1 MQLWALFHA
10 CWQSELHIPSNFLFP
25 TFEFLHIIF
34 VASWLKE
41 HGRPVVVI
49 SRLRPKKKGEKIGN
63 ATRGERWCGL
73 SRCRG
78 LPFPTKRM
86 RWPFWQ
92 RNVFFFSLSLSLL
105 RESAQLKPDAE
116 QNFIIRRINPSVGS
130 SSFHASL
137 PRPRELLK
145 AHTCPIGLL
154 ILQNLFMYHPIRLQR
169 KTFFFQLRGESRTC
183 FMEETCGQRVP
194 LPGGVGLHL
203 IPLYRKKGGVS
214 KKEKKK

>member
-1 MQLWALFHA
+1 MLPIGCTFKKKYLLTKWSERVMQLWALFHA

-92 RNVFFFSLSLSLL
+92 RNVFFSLSLSLPFEGE
-105 RESAQLKPDAE
+105 RSIKTGCRAE
-116 QNFIIRRINPSVGS
+116 
-130 SSFHASL
+130 
-137 PRPRELLK
+137 
-145 AHTCPIGLL
+145 
-154 ILQNLFMYHPIRLQR
+154 
-169 KTFFFQLRGESRTC
+169 
-183 FMEETCGQRVP
+183 
-194 LPGGVGLHL
+194 LHN
-203 IPLYRKKGGVS
+203 S
-214 KKEKKK
+214 TD

>member
-1 MQLWALFHA
+1 MVTLHEVKGDADYHGAAVSPFRQNA
-10 CWQSELHIPSNFLFP
+10 CDDPFDSE
-25 TFEFLHIIF
+25 
-34 VASWLKE
+34 
-41 HGRPVVVI
+41 
-49 SRLRPKKKGEKIGN
+49 
-63 ATRGERWCGL
+63 
-73 SRCRG
+73 
-78 LPFPTKRM
+78 M
-86 RWPFWQ
+86 
-92 RNVFFFSLSLSLL
+92 FFFLSLSLSLL

-214 KKEKKK
+214 KKREKKNKNKYKSFGTNLYQMHAIALPTGLSLP

>member
-73 SRCRG
+73 SRYRG

-92 RNVFFFSLSLSLL
+92 RNVFFSLSLSLL

-154 ILQNLFMYHPIRLQR
+154 ILQNLFMYHPIRLQP
-169 KTFFFQLRGESRTC
+169 KTFFSSWGGSRAPALWRKHVVSVCRCQVESVSISFPCIEKRGEW
-183 FMEETCGQRVP
+183 V
-194 LPGGVGLHL
+194 
-203 IPLYRKKGGVS
+203 KKR
-214 KKEKKK
+214 EKK